1 VKRGVT
7 ALAGLWLA
15 VAGGC
20 RKDDSPPSSR
30 GAEKP
35 AAAPPAAAAAAKP
48 LAPERIDL
56 LKELSRCEVEHQGRL
71 LDFGGT
77 QPPARGFA
85 AALAESPPSIDR
97 GGDTF
102 ERLFARETLL
112 DFWLDEPTDSVSV
125 TVRVHPL
132 LAKWLYVGIDDK
144 RLGSQKL
151 VAGETRSLSF
161 AAATGNLGRGRHRV
175 SLRFSGAPRG
185 SKEPIADLD
194 WVRIGPPLKSG
205 ESYAAPTL
213 QDVVS
218 DVVLDGVP
226 KRSIVLRPPSVVR
239 CFFRPSPDARLR
251 LGLGFWGTGRGT
263 AEVALVSDEKPPRV
277 LSTRKVTGGDGAA
290 FIPLSVDLSPA
301 AGEVVGLELRAV
313 EGSRGGRVVF
323 GDPMISRAV
332 AELPQVPPARHVV
345 VVVLSAVDRGR
356 IPPWGPGGSMPA
368 LAGLAKH
375 AAVFSAHRAP
385 STVPAASFASL
396 LSGVSPAVHGIQR
409 PGDTLRPKLS
419 TLAETLK
426 EAGGR
431 TALFTGVPTSFGP
444 FGLGAGFDVYETFS
458 PVADLPATE
467 PLVRAQAF
475 LEQELST
482 GGSAPQLVVVGL
494 RGGHPPWDLTREE
507 AAALKPSEY
516 NGILDPRRG
525 GIILG
530 ALRDKAKKAARKI
543 GEDDW
548 ARLRALHDAAL
559 AKQDGALAKLVA
571 MLKTKGAWNDTL
583 LVVTSDV
590 GLGSGPEI
598 PFEPLAPLTED
609 RLLLPLLVRF
619 PGDVLG
625 GKEITLPTTSAQVAV
640 TIARAL
646 GLDAPLSAGD
656 LFARGSGV
664 AALGGDVDV
673 ASADREFSARL
684 GGWLLRGVSGKTPRL
699 CASDIDP
706 SCINDALDQR
716 PAAARAL
723 WLATFDALASDA
735 RKAAPL
741 GPRKPAE
748 LDADTAAALTV
759 WGDTR

>member
-1 VKRGVT
+1 MKRVIT
-7 ALAGLWLA
+7 ALAGLCLA
-15 VAGGC
+15 VASGC
-20 RKDDSPPSSR
+20 GKDDASAPPP
-30 GAEKP
+30 GNVKP
-35 AAAPPAAAAAAKP
+35 AAAPPQAGAKP
-48 LAPERIDL
+48 LPPERIDL

-85 AALAESPPSIDR
+85 SALAEAPPSIDR

-102 ERLFARETLL
+102 ERIYSRETLL
-112 DFWLDEPTDSVSV
+112 DFWLDEPAESVTV

-132 LAKWLYVGIDDK
+132 LAKWLYVGVDDK

-151 VAGETRSLSF
+151 VQGETRSLSF
-161 AAATGNLGRGRHRV
+161 SAASGALPRGRHRV
-175 SLRFSGAPRG
+175 SLRFSGAPRA

-194 WVRIGPPLKSG
+194 WVRIGPPLKSS

-213 QDVVS
+213 TDVVS

-263 AEVALVSDEKPPRV
+263 AEVALVSDEKAPRV
-277 LSTRKVTGGDGAA
+277 LTTRKVTGGETGS
-290 FIPLSVDLSPA
+290 FVPVSLDLSPA
-301 AGEVVGLELRAV
+301 AGEVVGMELRAV
-313 EGSRGGRVVF
+313 EGSRGGRIVF
-323 GDPMISRAV
+323 GDPIISRAS
-332 AELPQVPPARHVV
+332 AEMPQVPPARTVV

-356 IPPWGPGGSMPA
+356 IPPWGPTAAMPA
-368 LAGLAKH
+368 LAELARH

-385 STVPAASFASL
+385 STVPGASFASL
-396 LSGVSPAVHGIQR
+396 VTGVSPGVHGVQR
-409 PGDTLRPKLS
+409 PGDKLRAKLS

-431 TALFTGVPTSFGP
+431 TALFTGVPTTFRP
-444 FGLGAGFDVYETFS
+444 FGFAAGFDVFEAFS

-467 PLVRAQAF
+467 PLARAQAF
-475 LEQELST
+475 LEHELS
-482 GGSAPQLVVVGL
+482 GGGTVPQLVVVGL
-494 RGGHPPWDLTREE
+494 RGGHPPWDLAREE
-507 AAALKPSEY
+507 LAALKPAEY

-559 AKQDGALAKLVA
+559 VKQDAALAKLVNL
-571 MLKTKGAWNDTL
+571 LKAKGAWGETL
-583 LVVTSDV
+583 LIVTSDV
-590 GLGSGPEI
+590 GLGAGPEI

-619 PGDVLG
+619 PGDALA
-625 GKEITLPTTSAQVAV
+625 GKEVTLPTTAAQVAV
-640 TIARAL
+640 TVARAF
-646 GLDAPLSAGD
+646 GLDTPATAGD
-656 LFARGSGV
+656 LFARASGV
-664 AALGGDVDV
+664 ASLGGDVDV
-673 ASADREFSARL
+673 ASADRDYSARL
-684 GGWLLRGVSGKTPRL
+684 GGWLLRGAAGKIPRL

-716 PAAARAL
+716 PGAARAL
-723 WLATFDALASDA
+723 WLATFDAVAADA
-735 RKAAPL
+735 RQAAPL
-741 GPRKPAE
+741 GPREPAE
-748 LDADTAAALTV
+748 LDAETSAALTV
-759 WGDTR
+759 WGDRR